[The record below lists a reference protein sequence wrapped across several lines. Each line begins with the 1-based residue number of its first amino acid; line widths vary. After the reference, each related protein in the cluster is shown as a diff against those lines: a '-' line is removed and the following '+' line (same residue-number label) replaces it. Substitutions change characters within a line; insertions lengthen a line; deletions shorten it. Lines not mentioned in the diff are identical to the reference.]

1 MGITVFKT
9 ASPLQRDAQS
19 YALEIASQISGER
32 FAKRIQQESAD
43 VLASESTNLDEYF
56 TAAFSD
62 AMEHFY
68 RAYAEADFESITYP
82 DWIKRFF
89 SEAKNP
95 NILTTVRHG

>member
-1 MGITVFKT
+1 MAVTVFKT

-19 YALEIASQISGER
+19 YALEIASQKSDER
-32 FAKRIQQESAD
+32 FRPSRNQQESAD

-89 SEAKNP
+89 PEARQG
-95 NILTTVRHG
+95 IYQLR